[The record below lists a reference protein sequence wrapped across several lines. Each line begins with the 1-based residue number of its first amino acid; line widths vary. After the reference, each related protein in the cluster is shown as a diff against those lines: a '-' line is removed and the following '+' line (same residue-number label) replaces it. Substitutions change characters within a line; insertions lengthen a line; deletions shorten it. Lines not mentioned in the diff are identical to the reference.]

1 MKKHIAVTTT
11 AVSLG
16 VATLL
21 TISSMAP
28 AMAKT
33 HNTSG
38 SSFSSSSSRTGANGT
53 PTPGAT
59 PVAPKFT
66 TVNFTVTGVPA
77 AYTDAATA
85 ASHIVFKVVPVAADA
100 TSAPATPPVPA
111 FGKGGKGDHDGDGPG
126 AGASGGWTPPAASG
140 SSSSSTA
147 TPAPAPTGA
156 PTFGAPTAGAPTFGT
171 PDNDGDGPA
180 AGAGA
185 GFGKGHGGHGDHG
198 KGRGPGFGPGTA
210 ITNLVLTNG
219 TLTGTISVP
228 AGRTAGVQKFA
239 VYPTVVAD
247 SANNVAAKTGTPVLL
262 TVTTA
267 ADGTATVAASAAI
280 TVSFN

>member
-1 MKKHIAVTTT
+1 MKKQFAVTTT

-21 TISSMAP
+21 TMSAVAP
-28 AMAKT
+28 ASAKS
-33 HNTSG
+33 HSTSG
-38 SSFSSSSSRTGANGT
+38 SSFSSASLKAASTDTATPAAT
-53 PTPGAT
+53 PT
-59 PVAPKFT
+59 APKFA

-85 ASHIVFKVVPVAADA
+85 AKHLVFKVVPLAADA

-111 FGKGGKGDHDGDGPG
+111 FGKG
-126 AGASGGWTPPAASG
+126 
-140 SSSSSTA
+140 
-147 TPAPAPTGA
+147 APADS
-156 PTFGAPTAGAPTFGT
+156 TAGAPAAGDAAGKGCGGKGHGPKGQGGDAAWAPAAGSTAAPAPSTSAAPTTGT
-171 PDNDGDGPA
+171 PA
-180 AGAGA
+180 AGAPNFADGA
-185 GFGKGHGGHGDHG
+185 GHKGKGGKGHG
-198 KGRGPGFGPGTA
+198 PQ

-267 ADGTATVAASAAI
+267 ADGSATVAASAAI
-280 TVSFN
+280 SVSFN